1 MCIKVVKKYLVVSVE
16 KQFKFLQT
24 TCSEI
29 NDFKPHSF
37 PIFLFLEIWMRVKK
51 GVREVVWLRMW
62 VARRWSGR

>member
-1 MCIKVVKKYLVVSVE
+1 MCIKFVKKYLVVSVE

-37 PIFLFLEIWMRVKK
+37 PISLFLEIWMRVIK
-51 GVREVVWLRMW
+51 GVR
-62 VARRWSGR
+62 